1 MGKLST
7 FERIFCDLNTTII
20 LIIRINPIG
29 RIKLNFKPNCKP
41 KTILSNCKPKNH
53 FTNCKPNFK
62 PNCKL

>member
-1 MGKLST
+1 MGKLSM

-20 LIIRINPIG
+20 SIIHINPIG
-29 RIKLNFKPNCKP
+29 RIKLNFKLDCKP

-53 FTNCKPNFK
+53 FTNFKPNFK